1 MTEPAA
7 LEKTMTE
14 AEVSLRL
21 AMQYIA
27 EGDVVGDISVSLDG
41 AHVRCG
47 GRAVFDVVSFLAER
61 GWRKRGASDTW
72 QGTYQN
78 DCFSPKIEIG
88 AKPGKGD
95 VRIALRN
102 GERLFVESKKIK
114 GGRGGEYAAMHEA
127 IGQLITGCPRGEIPV
142 VAVPYCEESERRAN
156 DWLDGKENSRLRE
169 IGIRIALVHRD
180 GCVTLKK

>member
-1 MTEPAA
+1 MKQNIQETA
-7 LEKTMTE
+7 MTE
-14 AEVSLRL
+14 AEVSLL
-21 AMQYIA
+21 FAMHYIS
-27 EGDVVGDISVSLDG
+27 EGAVVGDVTVSLDG

-61 GWRKRGASDTW
+61 GWRKCGASDTW
-72 QGTYQN
+72 QDTYQN
-78 DCFSPKIEIG
+78 SFFSSRITVCSKSG
-88 AKPGKGD
+88 VGD
-95 VRIALRN
+95 VKVLFQN
-102 GERLFVESKKIK
+102 GECFHVESKKIK
-114 GGRGGEYAAMHEA
+114 RGHGGEYAAMHEA

>member
-1 MTEPAA
+1 MTELAA

-14 AEVSLRL
+14 AEVSLLL
-21 AMQYIA
+21 AMHYIA
-27 EGDVVGDISVSLDG
+27 EGDVVGDVSVSLDG

-61 GWRKRGASDTW
+61 GWRKCGASDAW

-88 AKPGKGD
+88 TKPGKGD

-114 GGRGGEYAAMHEA
+114 GGNSGEYAAMHEA
-127 IGQLITGCPRGEIPV
+127 IGQVMTGCPKDEIPV
-142 VAVPYCEESERRAN
+142 VAVPHNEKTENRAN
-156 DWLDGKENSRLRE
+156 AWLNDENGRLRAM
-169 IGIRIALVHRD
+169 GIRIALVPWE
-180 GCVTLKK
+180 GKVTVEQ